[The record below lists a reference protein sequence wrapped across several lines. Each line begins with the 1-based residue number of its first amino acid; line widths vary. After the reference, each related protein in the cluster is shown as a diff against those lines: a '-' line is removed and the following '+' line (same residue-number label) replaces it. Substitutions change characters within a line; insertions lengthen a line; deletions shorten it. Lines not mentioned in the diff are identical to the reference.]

1 MFINECKY
9 QIKVWILYI
18 EILTVMV
25 DVAII

>member
-1 MFINECKY
+1 MFRNECKY
-9 QIKVWILYI
+9 KIKVWILYT